1 MSDGQNKKMKN
12 KILSSTCNLQENSP
26 RDTRA
31 KNTFETMGA
40 ASWRVDDDMVIL
52 LLILWAALGVYF
64 LLEVVVHLSSSV
76 EG

>member
-1 MSDGQNKKMKN
+1 MEN
-12 KILSSTCNLQENSP
+12 KILSLQENSP

-64 LLEVVVHLSSSV
+64 LLEVIVASLC
-76 EG
+76 